1 MMHTNERLARS
12 TRSLQ
17 VQGTAISISYKARDF
32 PPENNLKDV
41 LHCG

>member
-17 VQGTAISISYKARDF
+17 VQGTAISVSRKRVGTLVIIPWK
-32 PPENNLKDV
+32 PL
-41 LHCG
+41 

>member
-17 VQGTAISISYKARDF
+17 VQGTAISVSYK
-32 PPENNLKDV
+32 
-41 LHCG
+41 